1 MLNATLSATTRTMC
15 CILENYQKEDGV
27 VIPEAL
33 RPYFGNRDFLPY
45 KKEAVEQYLIDR
57 EKELKEEQEKAAKE
71 AAKEAKK
78 AAKQAQK

>member
-27 VIPEAL
+27 VIPEVL

-45 KKEAVEQYLIDR
+45 KKEAVEQYLID
-57 EKELKEEQEKAAKE
+57 
-71 AAKEAKK
+71 
-78 AAKQAQK
+78 